1 MRNFAEYVS
10 EYVAE
15 RHLSWRKAAQL
26 CQVDRTLL
34 SRYASG
40 KKLPKSMDKAVHIG
54 KGLKM
59 SPQQIEGLKAAY
71 QVSRMGEYQY
81 QALKSIGQLF
91 GGELPQPEPSLPT
104 GESALPVGEECL
116 SVGEVCLLV
125 GEECLPVGEEC
136 LSVGKV
142 WDMQGTSGLLAKEPG
157 LLTVESQKVGQ
168 GIYIPPSGGVQKM
181 LQGVPTQRLYGK
193 GEIYHAI
200 ARLARESSYLQL
212 QMDATGEGI
221 PLPQILRNVKEGCQ
235 IAHRISLSH
244 GEKEES
250 EIKKFHALLPIL
262 CSGREYKAYCSYQWH
277 RDGSCRAMKMALGSQ
292 GMVLFTSDFGS
303 GIYAGQEGYQAYYQG
318 VFRERLKKCQ
328 IYGEG
333 GRGAEELF
341 WRLEKKG
348 CPFWKLEHPH
358 SGVSFFYQNLFG
370 EHVFVRKE
378 GKMPWCFYIEESELI
393 RMFVKFMEAWGS

>member
-157 LLTVESQKVGQ
+157 LLTVESQKVAHGLCL
-168 GIYIPPSGGVQKM
+168 PPSRGV
-181 LQGVPTQRLYGK
+181 
-193 GEIYHAI
+193 
-200 ARLARESSYLQL
+200 
-212 QMDATGEGI
+212 
-221 PLPQILRNVKEGCQ
+221 
-235 IAHRISLSH
+235 
-244 GEKEES
+244 
-250 EIKKFHALLPIL
+250 
-262 CSGREYKAYCSYQWH
+262 
-277 RDGSCRAMKMALGSQ
+277 
-292 GMVLFTSDFGS
+292 
-303 GIYAGQEGYQAYYQG
+303 
-318 VFRERLKKCQ
+318 
-328 IYGEG
+328 
-333 GRGAEELF
+333 
-341 WRLEKKG
+341 
-348 CPFWKLEHPH
+348 
-358 SGVSFFYQNLFG
+358 
-370 EHVFVRKE
+370 
-378 GKMPWCFYIEESELI
+378 
-393 RMFVKFMEAWGS
+393 

>member
-91 GGELPQPEPSLPT
+91 GGELPQPEPSLP
-104 GESALPVGEECL
+104 PR
-116 SVGEVCLLV
+116 
-125 GEECLPVGEEC
+125 
-136 LSVGKV
+136 
-142 WDMQGTSGLLAKEPG
+142 LLAKEPG

-221 PLPQILRNVKEGCQ
+221 PLPQILRNAKEGCQ

>member
-91 GGELPQPEPSLPT
+91 GGELPQLEPSLPT
-104 GESALPVGEECL
+104 GESALPMGEACLPEEACL
-116 SVGEVCLLV
+116 SVGE
-125 GEECLPVGEEC
+125 
-136 LSVGKV
+136 V

-157 LLTVESQKVGQ
+157 LLAVESQKVGQ

-181 LQGVPTQRLYGK
+181 LQGAPTQRLYGK

-200 ARLARESSYLQL
+200 ARLAWESSYLQL
-212 QMDATGEGI
+212 QMDVAGEGV
-221 PLPQILRNVKEGCQ
+221 PLPQILRNAKEGCQ

-303 GIYAGQEGYQAYYQG
+303 GIYAGQEVYQSYYQG

-348 CPFWKLEHPH
+348 CPFWRLEHPH
-358 SGVSFFYQNLFG
+358 SGISFFYQNLFG